1 MIPKLAATEPSA
13 TTSSSKQDSG
23 STVNKLIEG
32 QEPHNTTQ
40 EADPASDTTKAKS
53 CSLSRPSFHPFK
65 SKAGQ
70 EVLLPKV
77 VTTEVHGPRVG
88 GPYFLVI
95 CRTKNSVEV

>member
-40 EADPASDTTKAKS
+40 ETDPASDTTNAKS
-53 CSLSRPSFHPFK
+53 CSLSGPSFHQFK

-77 VTTEVHGPRVG
+77 VTIVLHGPHVG
-88 GPYFLVI
+88 GPYCLVI
-95 CRTKNSVEV
+95 FQTKN